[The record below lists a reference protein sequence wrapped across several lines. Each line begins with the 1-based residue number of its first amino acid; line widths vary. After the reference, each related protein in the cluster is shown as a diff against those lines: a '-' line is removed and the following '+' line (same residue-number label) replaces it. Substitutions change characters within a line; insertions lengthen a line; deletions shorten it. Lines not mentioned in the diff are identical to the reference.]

1 MTNLELI
8 MENICEVKVAQFPI
22 AETVENEMVTPKELI
37 KISEEQN
44 SILSKAMDKM
54 DEYRENRD
62 LVKTFDELKD
72 LELKNYAFK
81 FEDGRYIHIY
91 DKYTNYTYA
100 CISLGNKKLEQHNK
114 IVTFLIWNVLQIC
127 TCPNATE
134 GCLKF
139 CYANKSNSGTKNGNS
154 NSVVSRMRNT
164 VFSMVKNFTEIM
176 LEMLDFAKRN
186 LDTGKDF
193 VLRWHESGDIYDN
206 IYKEKVITIMKN
218 SNMENNLMYT
228 KTVSMLDQI
237 NELNESKNITVRYSL
252 DNTTKPRIVAKVIDL
267 NCLTTTVADK
277 NQSYLVADKYDK
289 RFICNLDNKQNID
302 RIVEEIKDLL
312 IELELETRKTYKRK
326 IQIKINKLSE
336 LLVNKDTKCAK
347 CGLKCLSKEI
357 QNIVFM
363 CH

>member
-22 AETVENEMVTPKELI
+22 AETVESEMVTPKELI

-54 DEYRENRD
+54 DEYRENREP
-62 LVKTFDELKD
+62 VKTFGELQN
-72 LELKNYAFK
+72 LELKNYTFK
-81 FEDGRYIHIY
+81 FADGGKYIHIV
-91 DKYTNYTYA
+91 DKYTNYQYA

-114 IVTFLIWNVLQIC
+114 ICTFIIWNLLQVC

-139 CYANKSNSGTKNGNS
+139 CYADKSNNGTKCKDS
-154 NSVVSRMRNT
+154 NSVVSRMQNT
-164 VFSMVKNFTEIM
+164 VFSMVKNFSQIM
-176 LEMLDFAKRN
+176 LEAIKFAKRN
-186 LDTGKDF
+186 LGSEKGF
-193 VLRWHESGDIYDN
+193 VLRWHESGDVYDSIYR
-206 IYKEKVITIMKN
+206 EKVITVMRK
-218 SNMENNLMYT
+218 SNIENLMYT
-228 KTVSMLDQI
+228 KTIAMLHEI
-237 NELNESKNITVRYSL
+237 NELNKSEKITVRYSL
-252 DNTTKPRIVAKVIDL
+252 DNTTKPKVVAKVIDL

-277 NQSYLVADKYDK
+277 NQNYIVADRYDK
-289 RFICNLDNKQNID
+289 RFVCNLANTQNID
-302 RIVEEIKDLL
+302 KIVEEIKGLL
-312 IELELETRKTYKRK
+312 VELELETRKTYKRK

-336 LLVNKDTKCAK
+336 LLVNKNAKCAK
-347 CGLKCLSKEI
+347 CGLKCLSKKI